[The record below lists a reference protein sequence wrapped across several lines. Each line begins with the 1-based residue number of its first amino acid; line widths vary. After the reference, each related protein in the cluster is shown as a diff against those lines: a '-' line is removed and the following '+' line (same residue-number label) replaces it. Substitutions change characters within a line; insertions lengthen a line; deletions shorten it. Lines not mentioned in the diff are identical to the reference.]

1 LHSWVWSRGNCEDVG
16 NRRIQAMR
24 YHGTRPL
31 IRRMQAIDQVLR
43 AQRWPTDKT
52 LATDLEVDPRTIRRD
67 LEFMRDEHHA
77 PIEFDRARR
86 DYYYADP
93 TFRLPLVQMSQ
104 GEMLALYLS
113 ERMMRQFSGTPF
125 EEDLRQAIVRLGEMK
140 PVSTRQ
146 TH

>member
-1 LHSWVWSRGNCEDVG
+1 
-16 NRRIQAMR
+16 
-24 YHGTRPL
+24 
-31 IRRMQAIDQVLR
+31 MQAIDQALR

-77 PIEFDRARR
+77 PIAFDRARR
-86 DYYYADP
+86 GYYYADP

-113 ERMMRQFSGTPF
+113 ERMMRQFSGTSF
-125 EEDLRQAIVRLGEMK
+125 ERKRRCA
-140 PVSTRQ
+140 PVSVLLRCGKKDG
-146 TH
+146 